1 MASRPR
7 QPAGATMVAMKD
19 DVTAQ
24 PKIADVQRNV
34 LDAAAGADPAHAAL
48 ALVVDTDG
56 STYVRAGAMALF
68 DTRGGQVG
76 WLSGGCLEPEIQV
89 RALAAIEHGAANW
102 LELDTREDEDLL
114 SGSAIGCRGRLQLA
128 LLPLALLPG
137 LETAIAAWRGGQDQ
151 TLRLQT
157 HKPDQLTLTLGAQRW
172 TLPCAPAPIGLAAGI
187 GLLFQAPPQVLVL
200 GAGPETPLLLPLLR
214 EIGWTTTL
222 VERRPRWQP
231 ADAQAVGADALQP
244 LAPAQALTLP
254 ASAAADAAL
263 VMHHNFELDREA
275 LEALAATDIPFVGLL
290 GPVRR
295 QQDLFR
301 LLPPVARQALAPRL
315 RSPVGLDLGGRGAQA
330 IALSIAAQLQAWHHG
345 RTA

>member
-7 QPAGATMVAMKD
+7 QPGHATIASMSNDVA
-19 DVTAQ
+19 TAL
-24 PKIADVQRNV
+24 KIADVQRAV
-34 LDAAAGADPAHAAL
+34 LDAAAAAQPAQAAL
-48 ALVVDTDG
+48 ALVVETDG

-68 DTRGGQVG
+68 DTEGGQVG
-76 WLSGGCLEPEIQV
+76 WLSGGCLEPEIQT
-89 RALAAIEHGAANW
+89 RALAAIARGAVDW

-137 LETAIAAWRGGQDQ
+137 LEAAIAAWRGGQDQ
-151 TLRLQT
+151 AMVLQALEA
-157 HKPDQLTLTLGAQRW
+157 DQVAITLGEHRW
-172 TLPCAPAPIGLAAGI
+172 ALPCAPMPAALVDGV
-187 GLLFQAPPQVLVL
+187 GLLFQAPPRALVL

-231 ADAQAVGADALQP
+231 ADAQAASADALQA
-244 LAPAQALTLP
+244 LTPAQALALP
-254 ASAAADAAL
+254 ASSGADAAL

-295 QQDLFR
+295 QHDLFR
-301 LLPPVARQALAPRL
+301 LLAPAARQALAPRL